1 MGTRSSI
8 GSVSL
13 LYALSVFFHR
23 VAVYSYT
30 RRSYSS
36 FPLSLSSLLR
46 LVCSSLSPCMRVF
59 ASLAARRQR
68 SAATARTTSFILS
81 SLPAMP
87 RVTREPV
94 AVAVCSPRWSDGEG
108 YRMEG
113 GGWGREGKGRERD
126 VMGNGEKEREGRNAA
141 SLEFCAALRVSM
153 AGNMG
158 IIGGMLFE
166 TVARLLL
173 FLLSLRLYLLPPPP
187 APRPPPRSPLLPPP
201 PLLRS
206 SRRL

>member
-1 MGTRSSI
+1 
-8 GSVSL
+8 
-13 LYALSVFFHR
+13 
-23 VAVYSYT
+23 
-30 RRSYSS
+30 
-36 FPLSLSSLLR
+36 
-46 LVCSSLSPCMRVF
+46 
-59 ASLAARRQR
+59 
-68 SAATARTTSFILS
+68 
-81 SLPAMP
+81 
-87 RVTREPV
+87 
-94 AVAVCSPRWSDGEG
+94 
-108 YRMEG
+108 
-113 GGWGREGKGRERD
+113 
-126 VMGNGEKEREGRNAA
+126 MGNGEKEREGRNAA

-187 APRPPPRSPLLPPP
+187 APRPPPRPPLLPPLLPPP

>member
-1 MGTRSSI
+1 MGES
-8 GSVSL
+8 
-13 LYALSVFFHR
+13 
-23 VAVYSYT
+23 
-30 RRSYSS
+30 
-36 FPLSLSSLLR
+36 
-46 LVCSSLSPCMRVF
+46 
-59 ASLAARRQR
+59 
-68 SAATARTTSFILS
+68 
-81 SLPAMP
+81 
-87 RVTREPV
+87 
-94 AVAVCSPRWSDGEG
+94 
-108 YRMEG
+108 EG
-113 GGWGREGKGRERD
+113 GWEGKRKSRD
-126 VMGNGEKEREGRNAA
+126 GKQREREGRNAA

-187 APRPPPRSPLLPPP
+187 APPPPPPP